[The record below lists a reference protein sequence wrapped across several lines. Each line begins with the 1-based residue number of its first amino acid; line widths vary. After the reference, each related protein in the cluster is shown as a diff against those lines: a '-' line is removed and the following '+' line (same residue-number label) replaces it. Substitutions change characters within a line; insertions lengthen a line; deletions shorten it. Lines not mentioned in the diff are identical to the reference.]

1 VVQLLLGCSK
11 RENTVRY
18 LGMDVEE
25 ALAIAEQTE
34 V

>member
-1 VVQLLLGCSK
+1 LLGNTKLES
-11 RENTVRY
+11 TVRY

-25 ALAIAEQTE
+25 ALVIAEQAH